1 MELVQV
7 QLANITEQNDNAN
20 RKIAEL
26 EAKNMEIQQGRA
38 TLGQKLAKREGLYT
52 ELSGINNEMEEQ
64 ISKNKK
70 TIRELRTTLQE
81 KTKQIEQQVDYTT
94 CILQ

>member
-7 QLANITEQNDNAN
+7 QLANITQQNDNAN

-26 EAKNMEIQQGRA
+26 EAKNMEIQQGRV
-38 TLGQKLAKREGLYT
+38 TLEQELAKRKNLYT

-64 ISKNKK
+64 ISDIQNYLK
-70 TIRELRTTLQE
+70 RLECCG
-81 KTKQIEQQVDYTT
+81 D
-94 CILQ
+94 

>member
-20 RKIAEL
+20 RKFGGL

-38 TLGQKLAKREGLYT
+38 ALEQELAKRNNLYT

-70 TIRELRTTLQE
+70 TIRELKAALQE
-81 KTKQIEQQVDYTT
+81 KTKKNEQQVDYTA
-94 CILQ
+94 CIIQ

>member
-1 MELVQV
+1 MQE
-7 QLANITEQNDNAN
+7 QLANITQQNDYAN

-38 TLGQKLAKREGLYT
+38 ALEQELAKRKNLYT

-64 ISKNKK
+64 ISNIQNYLK
-70 TIRELRTTLQE
+70 RLECCG
-81 KTKQIEQQVDYTT
+81 D
-94 CILQ
+94 

>member
-7 QLANITEQNDNAN
+7 QLANITQQNDNAN

-26 EAKNMEIQQGRA
+26 EAKNMEIQQGRV
-38 TLGQKLAKREGLYT
+38 TLEQELAKRKNLYT

-64 ISKNKK
+64 ISDIQNYLK
-70 TIRELRTTLQE
+70 RL
-81 KTKQIEQQVDYTT
+81 D
-94 CILQ
+94 CCGD